1 MRALFTACCLWLAI
15 AASATAQD
23 AQNGQGEIW
32 RLQHALHL
40 SAPQM
45 GAWKIYQAAMAPDV
59 QAQSRDGAAQRL
71 FPQLTTPRRLA
82 LIQAVMEDHLAAF
95 RRRSAAI
102 VAFYEQLTPDQQRAY
117 DQQTSPSASRNT
129 SD

>member
-1 MRALFTACCLWLAI
+1 MRTLFTACCLWLAI

-23 AQNGQGEIW
+23 AQGELS

-45 GAWKIYQAAMAPDV
+45 DAWKTYQAAMAPDL
-59 QAQSRDGAAQRL
+59 QARARDVAAQRM

-95 RRRSAAI
+95 RRQSAEI
-102 VAFYEQLTPDQQRAY
+102 VVFYGQLTPDQQRVF
-117 DQQTSPSASRNT
+117 DQQTSPSASRNAG
-129 SD
+129 D